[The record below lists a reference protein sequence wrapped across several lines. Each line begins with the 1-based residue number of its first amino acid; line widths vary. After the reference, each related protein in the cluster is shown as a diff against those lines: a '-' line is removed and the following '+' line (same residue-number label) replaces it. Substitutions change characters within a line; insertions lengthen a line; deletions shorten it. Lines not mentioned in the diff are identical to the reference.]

1 MRIPVG
7 GVEVIDDLA
16 LIPDM
21 VAGRENVNAHLE
33 KIFGQGRGDA
43 ETGRCV
49 LSIGKHEINSV
60 LFYESRQA
68 ILDDGS
74 SRPAKNVT
82 DKKNAHGKYTES
94 SMVTRGLG
102 GALSFCGDGSVV
114 TVKASVLQFS
124 GSRNFQAGSTSVFV
138 LACCAPSHFRCTRD
152 RCKASPQTGLL
163 GPLHRSACV
172 RPGRIRRAPGR

>member
-33 KIFGQGRGDA
+33 KIFGQRRGDA
-43 ETGRCV
+43 ETGGCV
-49 LSIGKHEINSV
+49 LSVGKHEINSV

-74 SRPAKNVT
+74 SRSAKNVT
-82 DKKNAHGKYTES
+82 DKKNAHVKFTER

-102 GALSFCGDGSVV
+102 A
-114 TVKASVLQFS
+114 A
-124 GSRNFQAGSTSVFV
+124 
-138 LACCAPSHFRCTRD
+138 
-152 RCKASPQTGLL
+152 
-163 GPLHRSACV
+163 
-172 RPGRIRRAPGR
+172 